1 MSRDAAMQ
9 VLATVDR
16 WGGMPA
22 SIRCLLGHR
31 KHFKALRRRDPDGA
45 GWLNWCLWMDPDK
58 PEHKLTRL
66 SAREVA
72 TNTPLNSA
80 THSNIYSGYIWK
92 CFTLQ
97 NWYNRGNFRPEEIFF
112 IWQHTNFASEQV
124 LDYHKEILA
133 YDERMM
139 RRHIMDSTQEGNIV
153 LLAKSSGYRTARPD
167 AAG

>member
-1 MSRDAAMQ
+1 MGLFLGTWRIQAPRPDRQHFFGQYSDGDEANSLPVYMSRDAAMQ

-92 CFTLQ
+92 CFTLH
-97 NWYNRGNFRPEEIFF
+97 NW
-112 IWQHTNFASEQV
+112 
-124 LDYHKEILA
+124 
-133 YDERMM
+133 
-139 RRHIMDSTQEGNIV
+139 
-153 LLAKSSGYRTARPD
+153 
-167 AAG
+167 